1 MLMYQNKANINI
13 ETSLRVTTETFL
25 SMKSSRFSG
34 LDIEPSQQLYVDEKI
49 PCIIHSSNRYWI
61 DLLLFS

>member
-13 ETSLRVTTETFL
+13 QTSLRVTTETFL

-34 LDIEPSQQLYVDEKI
+34 LDIKPSQQLF
-49 PCIIHSSNRYWI
+49 R
-61 DLLLFS
+61 